1 VATPWKSSNCKCVT
15 VRAVKKFAIA
25 LITLIVPLTA
35 FAQDAPLLVAGEN
48 EMGAVWANISLA
60 VLRIDEPFLP
70 MVIAVQN
77 RSDEV
82 VRIDRQAMWLIGP
95 TRERFPMA
103 ELKEIRD
110 GYKKMR
116 LDSRIA
122 TSAGIPV
129 DVWYRQRRLRE
140 SNFFPDIG
148 TRGGT
153 VIDRVTLRRQDALV
167 DIVYFHRPRGLTL
180 DTPFIL
186 EVSPEGWEVPLR
198 MLLKLQ

>member
-1 VATPWKSSNCKCVT
+1 VKT
-15 VRAVKKFAIA
+15 VV
-25 LITLIVPLTA
+25 LILVLLIVPWTA
-35 FAQDAPLLVAGEN
+35 SSQDAPLLVAGEN
-48 EMGAVWANISLA
+48 EMGAVWANISLTQ
-60 VLRIDEPFLP
+60 LRVDEPFLP
-70 MVIAVQN
+70 MVIAIQN
-77 RSDEV
+77 RSEEPV
-82 VRIDRQAMWLIGP
+82 LIDRQAIWLIGP

-103 ELKEIRD
+103 ELKEIRK
-110 GYKKMR
+110 GYNKMR

-153 VIDRVTLRRQDALV
+153 VIDRVTLRRLDAMV
-167 DIVYFHRPRGLTL
+167 DIVYFHRPRGLTP
-180 DTPFIL
+180 DAPFVL
-186 EVSPEGWEVPLR
+186 EVFPDGWEAPLR